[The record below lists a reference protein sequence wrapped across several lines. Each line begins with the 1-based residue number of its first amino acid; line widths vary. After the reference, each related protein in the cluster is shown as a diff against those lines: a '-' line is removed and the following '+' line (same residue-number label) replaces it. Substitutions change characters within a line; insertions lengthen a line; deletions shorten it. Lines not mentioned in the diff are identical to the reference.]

1 MENLVPSAIL
11 ERESVK
17 ALRRK
22 LDERVSDPQRQRL
35 LVLVI
40 VSAALLLDN
49 MLYMV
54 IVPIMPE
61 FLRETGEFNEETLE
75 WTNRSGSVEHQKGV
89 LKKAMGWVA
98 RVNRDDQMESQALG
112 FLFASKALVQL
123 FISPIA
129 GTIMD
134 RIGYDL
140 PMVRPPSLSKSSH
153 THSQPTG
160 QNSDSDI
167 QCNVH

>member
-1 MENLVPSAIL
+1 MDSLVPTAIL

-17 ALRRK
+17 ALRKK
-22 LDERVSDPQRQRL
+22 LDERIANPQKQRL

-40 VSAALLLDN
+40 VSTALLLDN

-61 FLRETGEFNEETLE
+61 YLRETGAFDEQQYV
-75 WTNRSGSVEHQKGV
+75 WTNRSSGGGSM

-98 RVNRDDQMESQALG
+98 RSTRDDVLESQALG

-134 RIGYDL
+134 RVGYDV
-140 PMVRPPSLSKSSH
+140 PMV
-153 THSQPTG
+153 
-160 QNSDSDI
+160 
-167 QCNVH
+167 